1 MKYFLEILDDY
12 RFLCE
17 SMKSTAR
24 LPTPR
29 RGRSGVPAARRKAR
43 KRKNGGRVR

>member
-12 RFLCE
+12 RFVEFALLR
-17 SMKSTAR
+17 TAT

-43 KRKNGGRVR
+43 KRKNGGRVK